1 MPNLAAA
8 PAGAFSPTPWQWG
21 RLSDLAVTDLY
32 AAMVARQEVFAVE
45 QQCAFLD
52 ADGLDA
58 HAWHLLGW
66 DRRDGGR
73 VLAGYLRIVDPGHRF
88 AEPSIGRVLTTAAY
102 RGTGL
107 GRVLMTE
114 GLAGAARLFPGR
126 AVRIAAQQ
134 RLEAFYESLG
144 FVTVG
149 APFPEDGIPHVEMLH
164 PGRAAPEAAPCR

>member
-8 PAGAFSPTPWQWG
+8 PADAFSPTPWQWH
-21 RLSDLAVTDLY
+21 RLADLAVADLY
-32 AAMVARQEVFAVE
+32 AVMVARQEVFAVE

-66 DRRDGGR
+66 DRRGGQP
-73 VLAGYLRIVDPGHRF
+73 VLAGYLRLVDPGHRF

-102 RGTGL
+102 RGSGL
-107 GRVLMTE
+107 GRVLMAE
-114 GLAGAARLFPGR
+114 GLAGTGRLFPGR
-126 AVRIAAQQ
+126 TIRIAAQQ
-134 RLEAFYESLG
+134 RLEAFYAGLG

-149 APFPEDGIPHVEMLH
+149 APFQEDGIPHVEMLH
-164 PGRAAPEAAPCR
+164 AGRAASVGP